1 MARGGRKDHPID
13 REEGPVAEFVDD
25 LRRLR
30 GTLTLEEL
38 GRRMRYHPSTLSRR
52 LTPKELPPQEF
63 VDAYVRACGHDP
75 QPWLERRREL
85 GEQPAETQP
94 DNPADI
100 QPDNPAAT
108 QPDDSA
114 VAPPDA
120 PAVASPPPVAPWW
133 RRPRYLAPAAAVIAA
148 LLLGYSLLTPSES
161 GTGPAA
167 ALLAVPVSGAPQVVK
182 GYGFPTR
189 IDRMAFRIFSPWWTQ
204 TAKGDVEFWS
214 YESCPQGTTVYWVA
228 VRPSREAVQ
237 FACNTWQYHKWT
249 DVPPGTYQLETW
261 KLHDGQ
267 AIKGSGVVR
276 SSVPIVVH
284 PKETPSPTPSTT

>member
-75 QPWLERRREL
+75 EPWLERRREL
-85 GEQPAETQP
+85 GEQPAGTQP
-94 DNPADI
+94 DDPADI

-148 LLLGYSLLTPSES
+148 LLLGYSLFTPSES

-237 FACNTWQYHKWT
+237 FACNAWQYHKWT

-267 AIKGSGVVR
+267 AIKGSGVVK